1 MEEFFAVLAE
11 RGIKV
16 ASKEQARELAERAAD
31 ALKGSPALR

>member
-16 ASKEQARELAERAAD
+16 TSRSRRAS
-31 ALKGSPALR
+31 SPTAPPTL